1 MFDCC
6 NCSSCNWIDS
16 VVLGSQQR
24 IENREFLT
32 HVQVRNLGYV
42 IENKQK
48 FEQMLKRYDVILK
61 GIAPCVSL

>member
-1 MFDCC
+1 M
-6 NCSSCNWIDS
+6 DS
-16 VVLGSQQR
+16 VVTGNQQR

-32 HVQVRNLGYV
+32 HVQIRNLGYV